1 MTLIHAQIWYKNYQS
16 ECVCKQWMVVNGSR
30 NVYSSPPK
38 LSSFLVWFL
47 SEKVKDL
54 LKYTKLEGRFAI
66 IFCIKLQ
73 NWEVKIVFWL
83 QVNISN
89 QVNTNCWVNLKERE
103 VEMTRSS
110 TRGPSGK
117 SKTRGVKNYWYAHVV
132 PNLFYAWRQLQLNDV
147 HGDSFLLA
155 LFCSTQ
161 AVPACTACP

>member
-1 MTLIHAQIWYKNYQS
+1 MFSCGGLFIYFDRVMTLIHAQIWYKNHQS

-38 LSSFLVWFL
+38 LNSFLVWFL

-54 LKYTKLEGRFAI
+54 LKYTKLEGRFAV

-73 NWEVKIVFWL
+73 NREVKIVFWL

-103 VEMTRSS
+103 VEMTRS
-110 TRGPSGK
+110 TTEVPLGK
-117 SKTRGVKNYWYAHVV
+117 VKQEELKTTGTPMWSQTYFMHGGNY
-132 PNLFYAWRQLQLNDV
+132 
-147 HGDSFLLA
+147 S
-155 LFCSTQ
+155 
-161 AVPACTACP
+161 